1 MCAIYNEFHL
11 LSTAMSVPTI
21 RHIGK
26 WYLDYTTPYT
36 DNIDPT
42 LI

>member
-1 MCAIYNEFHL
+1 MCTIYNEFHL

-26 WYLDYTTPYT
+26 WYLAYTTSYT
-36 DNIDPT
+36 DNIHPT